1 MKRPLISALAV
12 TTALAALVPATAS
25 AHGFGERYD
34 LPVPLGLYLTAAAL
48 AVILSFV
55 LIGLFAKGPVGET
68 YPRKNLLDWRVGRAV
83 ASPWTLGVIKALSV
97 LVFAIYLAAGLFG
110 TDDPN
115 ANLVPTMT
123 WVLLWVGGAYVSA
136 LVGNIWALISP
147 WKVLFGYAE
156 TAYAKLSGGDLAR
169 YEPYPTG
176 LAGWPAFVLFLVFA
190 WVEIVYTDSGV
201 PFNIVVL
208 VLAYSG
214 LTFVGMWWFGRDVWL
229 RNGEMFAI
237 VLGFFAA
244 FAPTEVRA
252 REANADGTTDTDVN
266 DYEAYADAPPDDR
279 EFNVRPWGVGL
290 LSTPPL
296 DLSHA
301 VLLVAML
308 AAASF
313 DGFVETGTWTR
324 ILLSSIFDFFGTSAF
339 TGITT
344 LGLLVAPLVALGVFG
359 LTAGLMGLLAGS
371 RMGTVAILRVFAYSL
386 VPIALAYHIAHFFS
400 FLAIQGQRIFALAS
414 DPLGKGWDVFG
425 TSDAGID
432 IGIVNARFVWFLSII
447 AIVLGHIIAV
457 YIAHVYAVRVFPG
470 KGKAVLSQYPMLVLM
485 AAYTM
490 VSLWIVAQPIVAD

>member
-1 MKRPLISALAV
+1 MKRALISALAA
-12 TTALAALVPATAS
+12 TAALAALAPATAS

-55 LIGLFAKGPVGET
+55 LFGLFPKGQVGET
-68 YPRKNLLDWRVGRAV
+68 YPRKNLLEWRVGRAV

-97 LVFAIYLAAGLFG
+97 LVFVVYIAAGLFG
-110 TDDPN
+110 TEDPS

-123 WVLLWVGGAYVSA
+123 WVIFWVGIAYVSA
-136 LVGNIWALISP
+136 LVGNVWALISP

-156 TAYAKLSGGDLAR
+156 TAYAKLTGRDFAR

-229 RNGEMFAI
+229 RNGEVFAV
-237 VLGFFAA
+237 VLGFFGA

-252 REANADGTTDTDVN
+252 HEADATYVN

-301 VLLVAML
+301 VVLVAML
-308 AAASF
+308 STVSF

-324 ILLSSIFDFFGTSAF
+324 ILLSSIFDFFGARAF
-339 TGITT
+339 TGITA
-344 LGLLVAPLVALGVFG
+344 LGLLAAPLVALGVFG
-359 LTAGLMGLLAGS
+359 LTAWLMGLLAGS
-371 RMGTVAILRVFAYSL
+371 RMGTVAIVRTFAYSL

-414 DPLGKGWDVFG
+414 DPLGKGWDLFG
-425 TSDAGID
+425 TADAGID

-457 YIAHVYAVRVFPG
+457 YIAHVYAVRAFPG

-490 VSLWIVAQPIVAD
+490 VSLWIVAQPIVAG